1 MLRGI
6 TPVPKTCQNGH
17 QHLKFYPFVPEMP
30 LFGHGVSGIEDV
42 AVDEALRHP
51 SRAVMLLI
59 YSAFLKTNRRNKTIC
74 FQENIDSQ
82 QIGCPGKICSTG
94 LQREIRS
101 TADKSTALAR
111 KDLQQRR

>member
-1 MLRGI
+1 MPPEIKEVAKEQTLRGI

-17 QHLKFYPFVPEMP
+17 QHLKFYPSVPEMP

-59 YSAFLKTNRRNKTIC
+59 YSA
-74 FQENIDSQ
+74 
-82 QIGCPGKICSTG
+82 G
-94 LQREIRS
+94 LQEFAVAHGEGAVAEGGEGRVVC
-101 TADKSTALAR
+101 DDDDCLAEGVAEAEE
-111 KDLQQRR
+111 